1 MFATL
6 GAMGAAGATS
16 VMQGFINDY
25 FNEKAEDR
33 AFRKQQWMAS
43 NAHQLEVADLRA
55 AGLNPILSAM
65 GGSGASF
72 PTAAMA
78 TPSTQGALA
87 NSSNVL
93 LNLQK
98 EKLESEIVATKSA
111 SAESLARAEETRR
124 RTDYEY
130 GKKGSVGV
138 LGPDGKPLAG
148 GDHEISGARARE
160 LEASIALMQEQAKKL
175 GFENVQSAAKAGV
188 YEKWKMLPEIEKALE
203 LGSDAVGIAA
213 PVRKMLSAPVEPIT
227 RRRP

>member
-6 GAMGAAGATS
+6 GAMGAAGAS
-16 VMQGFINDY
+16 SIMQGFINDY

-33 AFRKQQWMAS
+33 AFSKQKWMAS
-43 NAHQLEVADLRA
+43 NAHQLEVKDLRS
-55 AGLNPILSAM
+55 AGLNPILSAT

-72 PTAAMA
+72 PTASMA
-78 TPSTQGALA
+78 TPSTQGAMA
-87 NSSNVL
+87 NSANTL

-148 GDHEISGARARE
+148 GEPSISGARARE
-160 LEASIALMQEQAKKL
+160 LEASLALMQEQAKKL
-175 GFENVQSAAKAGV
+175 GFENVLSAAKAGV
-188 YEKWKMLPEIEKALE
+188 YEKWKVLPEIEKALE

-213 PVRKMLSAPVEPIT
+213 PVRKMLSAPVTPIT